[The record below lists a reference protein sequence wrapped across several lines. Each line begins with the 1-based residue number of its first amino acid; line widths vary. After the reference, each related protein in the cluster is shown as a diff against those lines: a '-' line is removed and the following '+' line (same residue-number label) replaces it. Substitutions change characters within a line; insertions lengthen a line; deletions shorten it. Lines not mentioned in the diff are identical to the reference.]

1 MTDDIYETRLAYY
14 QGLNFGGTS
23 DWALDLAEHWETGV
37 ASDGDETA
45 DATPPELAVAHVNYT
60 TVDTDYGDYFGSY
73 VDDKKEMVP
82 SVLNSFMN
90 DINGPGNQYFDCIWN
105 RDGVNTTTQTCPRPD
120 IELGEGSYKLYF
132 TLVNGTGLLQ

>member
-45 DATPPELAVAHVNYT
+45 DATPP
-60 TVDTDYGDYFGSY
+60 
-73 VDDKKEMVP
+73 
-82 SVLNSFMN
+82 
-90 DINGPGNQYFDCIWN
+90 
-105 RDGVNTTTQTCPRPD
+105 
-120 IELGEGSYKLYF
+120 
-132 TLVNGTGLLQ
+132 